1 MAIENSPVIL
11 VVSIGE
17 MRSIAL
23 QNNWQKKKL
32 KSLDALMQQFLVADI
47 NVESIIDKYA
57 EIDDFIISRSW

>member
-1 MAIENSPVIL
+1 MAIENSPVII

-17 MRSIAL
+17 MRPIAL